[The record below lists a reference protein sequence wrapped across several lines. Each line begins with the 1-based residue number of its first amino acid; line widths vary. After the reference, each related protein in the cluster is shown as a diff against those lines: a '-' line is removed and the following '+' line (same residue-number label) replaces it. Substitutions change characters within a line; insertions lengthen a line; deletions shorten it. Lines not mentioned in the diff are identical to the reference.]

1 MIQLL
6 GFLKNPLTKMVLNKG
21 SEYLKHRAEK
31 VKTSYVDEE
40 LSDFIQIE
48 LTPENIKKLQDYKAS
63 LFTKTIL
70 PRIKSEE
77 NEKNE
82 KIKQYLKDN
91 PLKPGDVI

>member
-1 MIQLL
+1 MSIA
-6 GFLKNPLTKMVLNKG
+6 GKTHYDDDAVEEFL
-21 SEYLKHRAEK
+21 R
-31 VKTSYVDEE
+31 
-40 LSDFIQIE
+40 IE
-48 LTPENIKKLQDYKAS
+48 LTPENIKKLQEYKAN

>member
-1 MIQLL
+1 MLIKIGYCLPIIKNYYDYPIRLLKDAGIQ
-6 GFLKNPLTKMVLNKG
+6 
-21 SEYLKHRAEK
+21 Y
-31 VKTSYVDEE
+31 
-40 LSDFIQIE
+40 SDFTDKFQNNWYRVELEDVTLEQI
-48 LTPENIKKLQDYKAS
+48 NNYKAS